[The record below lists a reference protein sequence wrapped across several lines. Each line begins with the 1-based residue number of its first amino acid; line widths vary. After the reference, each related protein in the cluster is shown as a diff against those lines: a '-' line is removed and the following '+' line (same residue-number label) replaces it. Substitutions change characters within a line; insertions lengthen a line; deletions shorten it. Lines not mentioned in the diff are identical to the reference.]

1 MIKMME
7 KEQKRPSLRWLLIFV
22 PLLPGLIIRFLSF
35 GEQMIALEGMVADW
49 LLAVGGIITA
59 VSLGFAAVWLWQQR
73 ASAQAQTELHNEAV
87 ADHRRFMQRL
97 DHELKNPLMAIRAAV
112 ANLRSGQG
120 ERDLSALGVVD
131 AQAKRLS
138 RLTADLRKVSEMD
151 GRPLDMRKVDLDM
164 LLRELFQ
171 LIEEREEAASRRLS
185 LTLPEAPWPLPSI
198 EGDWDLL
205 YLALYNLLD
214 NALKYSKAGSRIE
227 VRGRENEGQVE
238 IEVADTGVGI
248 APDALPH
255 IWDELYRADRTR
267 GISGSGLGLA
277 LTRAIIERHGGTVSA
292 ASRVGQGTSMQ
303 VELPIVL

>member
-1 MIKMME
+1 ME
-7 KEQKRPSLRWLLIFV
+7 KKRKRPSLRWPLIFA
-22 PLLPGLIIRFLSF
+22 PLLPGLILRFLSF
-35 GEQMIALEGMVADW
+35 GQRTVTLQAMVSDW
-49 LLAVGGIITA
+49 LLAVGGIITM
-59 VSLGFAAVWLWQQR
+59 VSLGFTAVWLWQQR
-73 ASAQAQTELHNEAV
+73 RSAQAQAQLHDEAV

-97 DHELKNPLMAIRAAV
+97 DHELKNPLQAIRAAV
-112 ANLRSGQG
+112 ANLRSGA
-120 ERDLSALGVVD
+120 DVSALGVVD
-131 AQAKRLS
+131 MQAKRLS

-151 GRPLDMRKVDLDM
+151 ERPLDMRQVDLDM

-171 LIEEREEAASRRLS
+171 LIEEREEAADRRLS
-185 LTLPEAPWPLPSI
+185 LMLPEAPWPLPSI
-198 EGDWDLL
+198 NGDWDLL

-214 NALKYSKAGSRIE
+214 NALKYSQAGSRIE

-292 ASRVGQGTSMQ
+292 ASRVGQGTSIQ
-303 VELPIVL
+303 VELPILGNKRVTKR